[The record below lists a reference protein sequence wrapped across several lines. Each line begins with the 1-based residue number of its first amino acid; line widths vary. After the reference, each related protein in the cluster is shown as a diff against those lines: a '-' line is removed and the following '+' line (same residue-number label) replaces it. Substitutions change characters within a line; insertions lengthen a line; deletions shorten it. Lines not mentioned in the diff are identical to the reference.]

1 MTDLS
6 PSERRTDIINSL
18 LIRLAVLEASHN
30 ELSNA
35 RLTHAAVLEKL
46 STQDTALVL
55 SLNSIS
61 IKFDDLIKQIGMGI
75 KIVLTCTAI
84 LSTIIGGFYVYSR
97 DLDAR
102 YSPKLES
109 IVTNTVQQ
117 KAKIDATSRTV
128 KENTETLEEQSSQL
142 EHVTGKVNEVSGAVG
157 TVSSDVKAIK
167 KLKAVRG
174 SR

>member
-6 PSERRTDIINSL
+6 PSDRRTDIINSL

-35 RLTHAAVLEKL
+35 RLTHAAVLDKL

-55 SLNSIS
+55 SLNTIS
-61 IKFDDLIKQIGMGI
+61 IKFDDLIKQIAIGVR
-75 KIVLTCTAI
+75 IVLTCTSV
-84 LSTIIGGFYVYSR
+84 LSVIIGAFYVYSR
-97 DLDAR
+97 DLDER

-109 IVTNTVQQ
+109 IVSNTVNQ
-117 KAKIDATSRTV
+117 KAKIDATSKAV
-128 KENTETLEEQSSQL
+128 KENTAILNEQANKI
-142 EHVTGKVNEVSGAVG
+142 EDVSGQVG
-157 TVSSDVKAIK
+157 EVNSDVVRIK
-167 KLKAVRG
+167 KLKVVRG

>member
-55 SLNSIS
+55 SLNTIS
-61 IKFDDLIKQIGMGI
+61 VKFDELIKQFSMGI
-75 KIVLTCTAI
+75 KIMLACASI
-84 LSTIIGGFYVYSR
+84 LVTVIGAFYVYSR

-102 YSPKLES
+102 YAPKLES

-117 KAKIDATSRTV
+117 KSKIDATSRAV
-128 KENTETLEEQSSQL
+128 KENQAQLSEQANQL
-142 EHVTGKVNEVSGAVG
+142 ENVTGTVEDVQGQVGSVSGEI
-157 TVSSDVKAIK
+157 KAIK